1 MRYIYHLIVLYLT
14 LQTAWY
20 LVHERT
26 FWKQAGA
33 ALVLVLL
40 LLRLF
45 LVK

>member
-1 MRYIYHLIVLYLT
+1 MRPIYHLIVFYLAA
-14 LQTAWY
+14 QTAWY
-20 LVHERT
+20 LVREKK

-33 ALVLVLL
+33 AMVLVLL

>member
-1 MRYIYHLIVLYLT
+1 MRTLYQLIVLFLA
-14 LQTAWY
+14 LQTTWY
-20 LVHERT
+20 LVRQKS

-40 LLRLF
+40 VLRLF

>member
-1 MRYIYHLIVLYLT
+1 MRSVYQLIVLFLA

-20 LVHERT
+20 LVRERK

-33 ALVLVLL
+33 ALVLILL